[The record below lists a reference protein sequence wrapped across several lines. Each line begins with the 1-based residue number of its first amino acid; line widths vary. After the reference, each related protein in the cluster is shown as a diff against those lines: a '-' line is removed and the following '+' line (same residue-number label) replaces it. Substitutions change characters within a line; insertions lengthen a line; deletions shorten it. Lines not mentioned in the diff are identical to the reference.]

1 MGTLDVVADEET
13 QTRVSRLLS
22 HVEDLAERI
31 RRPPPGP
38 LRTVILVA
46 AVVFFAGGVAF
57 AAANFP
63 RTHGHPRWVLLVLVA
78 TIGPSGFTACN
89 VVEYR
94 LTARLA
100 GYSVTWSHAFRI
112 AVLGSAAN
120 LLPLPGAMLVRTRAL
135 AGMGATYGA
144 ALGSALTVGL
154 IWLGTASTLA
164 GALQLGGPHR
174 AVGAG
179 VGAAGLVVLGIAYRI
194 LTRRR
199 PGAAGAALMIRLVVV
214 EAALTLF
221 AALRLYVVV
230 EGFGFHATPAQAVA
244 LTLAGVLAT
253 VTGVVPG
260 GLGVRE
266 GLSALIGPLVGL
278 AASLSLIAAAYERLA
293 DLTFV
298 GIAATVILALDRR
311 RARSAPPLDPRPVS

>member
-1 MGTLDVVADEET
+1 M
-13 QTRVSRLLS
+13 
-22 HVEDLAERI
+22 
-31 RRPPPGP
+31 
-38 LRTVILVA
+38 
-46 AVVFFAGGVAF
+46 
-57 AAANFP
+57 
-63 RTHGHPRWVLLVLVA
+63 LLVLVA
-78 TIGPSGFTACN
+78 TIGPSGFTVCN

-100 GYSVTWSHAFRI
+100 GYSVGWSHAFRI
-112 AVLGSAAN
+112 VVLGSAAN
-120 LLPLPGAMLVRTRAL
+120 LLPLPGAVLVRTRAL

-154 IWLGTASTLA
+154 IWLGTASALA

-174 AVGAG
+174 VVGAG
-179 VGAAGLVVLGIAYRI
+179 VGAAGLVVLAIVYRI

-214 EAALTLF
+214 EARSRCSPRCASTSSSK
-221 AALRLYVVV
+221 ASDSTRR
-230 EGFGFHATPAQAVA
+230 PRRRSRS
-244 LTLAGVLAT
+244 TLAGVLAT

-266 GLSALIGPLVGL
+266 GLSAVIGPLVGL
-278 AASLSLIAAAYERLA
+278 AASLSLIAAADERLA

-311 RARSAPPLDPRPVS
+311 RARSAPPLDPRPVR